1 MHQTNLNLNA
11 ASTHVADNGDASAAV
26 RNSDSDRNDS
36 ISTPLITIFAIPKPF
51 DTNTD
56 LIQRN
61 AINSWSRLGPD
72 VEVLLIGDETGI
84 AQTAAELEVR
94 HLGGIEFNQHGTPLV
109 SSAFQIAHRETSSP
123 FLVYCNCDVILMP
136 DFVDAIKSLGAQE
149 SCPEFVAF
157 GQRTDLKLEQE
168 IDFDQQQQVEQLLLH
183 CDRDG
188 KPASN
193 ACKEYFI
200 FNRELYNDVPEFA
213 IGRGNWDNW
222 MIHFAKQQN
231 IPAISL
237 SDVVRVIHQ
246 EHDYSHTLTSASAK
260 RLHCYVSG
268 DEARQNMQLAGGRH
282 LISGSTPSWR
292 LTTKGLVREKPFLI
306 SRNFWS
312 DIPRFARLLLSLLK
326 R

>member
-11 ASTHVADNGDASAAV
+11 TSTRVADNGDPTAL
-26 RNSDSDRNDS
+26 REPDSDRNDS
-36 ISTPLITIFAIPKPF
+36 TSVPLITIFAIPKPF

-61 AINSWSRLGPD
+61 AINSWSRLGSE

-84 AQTAAELEVR
+84 AETAAELEVG
-94 HLGGIEFNQHGTPLV
+94 HVGGIEFNQHGTPLV
-109 SSAFQIAHRETSSP
+109 SSAFQIAHRETRSP

-136 DFVDAIKSLGAQE
+136 DFLAAIKTLVADE
-149 SCPEFVAF
+149 SCRELVAF
-157 GQRTDLKLEQE
+157 GRRTDLKLEQE
-168 IDFDQQQQVEQLLLH
+168 IDFDQQQQVEQLLRD
-183 CDRDG
+183 CDREG
-188 KPASN
+188 TPVSN

-200 FNRELYNDVPEFA
+200 FNRGLYADVPKFA

-222 MIHFAKQQN
+222 MIHFAKEQK

-237 SDVVRVIHQ
+237 SDVARVIHQ
-246 EHDYSHTLTSASAK
+246 EHDYSHTPTSASAR

-268 DEARQNMQLAGGRH
+268 EEARENLQLAGGRH

-292 LTTKGLVREKPFLI
+292 LTTDGLVREKPFLI
-306 SRNFWS
+306 SRHFWS
-312 DIPRFARLLLSLLK
+312 DIPRFTRLLLSLLK